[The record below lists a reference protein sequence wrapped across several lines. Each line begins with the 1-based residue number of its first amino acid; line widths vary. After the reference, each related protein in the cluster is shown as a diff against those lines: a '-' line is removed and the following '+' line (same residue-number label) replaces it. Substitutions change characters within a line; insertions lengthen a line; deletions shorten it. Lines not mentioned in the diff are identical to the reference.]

1 MKKIA
6 LLLFLLASVAI
17 ACRGIFPTPISKIID
32 NPRDY
37 DGKKVIVSGE
47 VTETFSLFVLKYFV
61 VDDKTGTITVITQK
75 ALPKKG
81 TKVRV
86 KGAVSEMF
94 SLGDTQALVIIEAAK
109 KMNLPP
115 GIDRRRGVSLPD
127 FKRTGEKE
135 RGMGTIRL

>member
-6 LLLFLLASVAI
+6 LLLFFLAAAAI

-37 DGKKVIVSGE
+37 EGKKVIVSGE
-47 VTETFSLFVLKYFV
+47 VTESFSLFVLKYFV
-61 VDDKTGTITVITQK
+61 IADGTGTITVVTRK

-86 KGAVSEMF
+86 KGAVNEMF
-94 SLGDTQALVIIEAAK
+94 SLGDTQALVIIEAPDKNDPAGK
-109 KMNLPP
+109 K
-115 GIDRRRGVSLPD
+115 
-127 FKRTGEKE
+127 
-135 RGMGTIRL
+135 